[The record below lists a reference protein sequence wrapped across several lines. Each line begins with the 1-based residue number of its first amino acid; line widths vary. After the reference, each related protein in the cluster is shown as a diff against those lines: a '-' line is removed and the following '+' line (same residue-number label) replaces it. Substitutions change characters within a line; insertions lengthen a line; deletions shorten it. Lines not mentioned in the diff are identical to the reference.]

1 MRMGSQTLR
10 LAYDLQHLFLKTM
23 ILEAGTGP
31 SKRVFSGWTL
41 GWQVTNPCKPLVF
54 NHQELTLSFSKPYLS
69 AFPHL
74 SMIYLEASAQ
84 RGDSKSQ

>member
-10 LAYDLQHLFLKTM
+10 LAYDSQHLFLKTV

-31 SKRVFSGWTL
+31 GKRVFSGWTL

-54 NHQELTLSFSKPYLS
+54 NHQELTLSCSKHHTAPN
-69 AFPHL
+69 PV
-74 SMIYLEASAQ
+74 
-84 RGDSKSQ
+84 SQSSHTCL